1 MDIREGVRTGKIMC
15 CVQGDMQGDCNRLV
29 YAHVGETLLVKG
41 RGHHLHASLSL
52 SSAPPSL
59 GWVST
64 MDPKS
69 ASNEEVYNGGKLI
82 EAAAASPFD

>member
-1 MDIREGVRTGKIMC
+1 MHRSGFRK
-15 CVQGDMQGDCNRLV
+15 RLV
-29 YAHVGETLLVKG
+29 HTTIATTFMFHSPQFCVCT
-41 RGHHLHASLSL
+41 
-52 SSAPPSL
+52 P
-59 GWVST
+59 WVST

>member
-1 MDIREGVRTGKIMC
+1 MGKITC
-15 CVQGDMQGDCNRLV
+15 CLQGDMQGTATDWCMHRHCRDMG
-29 YAHVGETLLVKG
+29 ATHLVKG
-41 RGHHLHASLSL
+41 RGQCNHLHASLSPQL
-52 SSAPPSL
+52 CTPSL

-82 EAAAASPFD
+82 EAAASPFD